1 MLVMR
6 VYLPYKAVLPKN
18 LAQVFRFSSIK
29 KRFRIIWES
38 NRNTRMNIPNCINR
52 IFCLGLLGGDM
63 VKPSF

>member
-18 LAQVFRFSSIK
+18 LARVFRFSSIK

-38 NRNTRMNIPNCINR
+38 ESNRNTGMNIPNSITDKYNSE
-52 IFCLGLLGGDM
+52 IGE
-63 VKPSF
+63 